1 MINGSRAVSHYG
13 YLDLRCLCDGL
24 DTLTIPQGQRP
35 PLNINVGENVLCH
48 LKWKVDTAVGG
59 WHSTIVTY
67 EREREVDETVGRWGY
82 GCGHSSYDWRGTYN
96 GRLVRDGMPTAEL
109 LAVAAKLTEAEAEL
123 RLAMHHQTGSGKADD
138 DEEMA
143 PKVEQSKGKKYKR
156 KPIIFCIE
164 GIGYGYLDMEDFE
177 VFSKSYQERLN
188 KAEVV
193 GSIPVDL
200 SLRL

>member
-1 MINGSRAVSHYG
+1 ARAGIIEVHFLLNQVDKRTTITYINQNGNWHKVSKGAPEQIVELCNLKDEDKNKVFSIIAKFDERGLRSLVVCEHAVPEKTKESPRGSQPISA
-13 YLDLRCLCDGL
+13 
-24 DTLTIPQGQRP
+24 
-35 PLNINVGENVLCH
+35 
-48 LKWKVDTAVGG
+48 
-59 WHSTIVTY
+59 
-67 EREREVDETVGRWGY
+67 
-82 GCGHSSYDWRGTYN
+82 
-96 GRLVRDGMPTAEL
+96 MPTAEL